1 MKITIA
7 RECGCYGDEVGQVL
21 ADRLNVPLYNKK
33 TLTELAKKK
42 GILEHYPDYFGEN
55 PAGTL
60 LAVIAEDDGEDSVVH
75 RTPRKVLDELI
86 GETSCILIGRAGN
99 YAYRK
104 ENDVVRVF
112 LSGDRESRI
121 HHLMEK
127 HKVKRH
133 EAEHC
138 ISWKDTTRPTF
149 PEPSIRILFPGFTP
163 CRFIIVCAAPA
174 PMTPGRFQPS
184 KVTIFSAAPVAMIM
198 ESPL

>member
-75 RTPRKVLDELI
+75 RTPRKVL
-86 GETSCILIGRAGN
+86 CI
-99 YAYRK
+99 
-104 ENDVVRVF
+104 NDTRFGIEGTADIIMQYVK
-112 LSGDRESRI
+112 DCTAQ
-121 HHLMEK
+121 EK
-127 HKVKRH
+127 
-133 EAEHC
+133 
-138 ISWKDTTRPTF
+138 
-149 PEPSIRILFPGFTP
+149 
-163 CRFIIVCAAPA
+163 
-174 PMTPGRFQPS
+174 
-184 KVTIFSAAPVAMIM
+184 
-198 ESPL
+198 

>member
-104 ENDVVRVF
+104 ENADSKSFV
-112 LSGDRESRI
+112 
-121 HHLMEK
+121 
-127 HKVKRH
+127 H
-133 EAEHC
+133 ETKEMA
-138 ISWKDTTRPTF
+138 IAAKPANN
-149 PEPSIRILFPGFTP
+149 ILI
-163 CRFIIVCAAPA
+163 CFII
-174 PMTPGRFQPS
+174 FY
-184 KVTIFSAAPVAMIM
+184 
-198 ESPL
+198 L

>member
-99 YAYRK
+99 YAYQK

-133 EAEHC
+133 EAESVIEKTESRRKQYHMYYTGEDWGYAANYDLC
-138 ISWKDTTRPTF
+138 ISDTRFGIEGTADIIMQYVKDCNAQ
-149 PEPSIRILFPGFTP
+149 E
-163 CRFIIVCAAPA
+163 
-174 PMTPGRFQPS
+174 
-184 KVTIFSAAPVAMIM
+184 K
-198 ESPL
+198 

>member
-133 EAEHC
+133 EAEA
-138 ISWKDTTRPTF
+138 
-149 PEPSIRILFPGFTP
+149 
-163 CRFIIVCAAPA
+163 IIEK
-174 PMTPGRFQPS
+174 TEGRRKQYHMYYTGGGLGVRC
-184 KVTIFSAAPVAMIM
+184 K
-198 ESPL
+198 L

>member
-86 GETSCILIGRAGN
+86 GETSWVLIGRAGN

-133 EAEHC
+133 EAEAIIEKTEGRRKQYHMYYTGEDWGYAANYDLC
-138 ISWKDTTRPTF
+138 INDTRFGIEGTADIIMQYVKDCTAQ
-149 PEPSIRILFPGFTP
+149 E
-163 CRFIIVCAAPA
+163 
-174 PMTPGRFQPS
+174 
-184 KVTIFSAAPVAMIM
+184 K
-198 ESPL
+198 

>member
-127 HKVKRH
+127 HKVK
-133 EAEHC
+133 
-138 ISWKDTTRPTF
+138 I
-149 PEPSIRILFPGFTP
+149 
-163 CRFIIVCAAPA
+163 
-174 PMTPGRFQPS
+174 GRAH
-184 KVTIFSAAPVAMIM
+184 V
-198 ESPL
+198 

>member
-133 EAEHC
+133 EAETGVSSIIC
-138 ISWKDTTRPTF
+138 I
-149 PEPSIRILFPGFTP
+149 I
-163 CRFIIVCAAPA
+163 
-174 PMTPGRFQPS
+174 PGRTGGTLQIMIFALMIRVLEL
-184 KVTIFSAAPVAMIM
+184 KVRQISLCSM
-198 ESPL
+198 